1 MKKVAVFCG
10 SSSGNAREYSQSAVE
25 LGTALAKRAIPL
37 VYGGGKVGL
46 MGQIADATLAAGG
59 RAIGVMPEALV
70 KREIAHPGLTE
81 LHVVPDMATRKAKMS
96 ELSDAFIALPGGS
109 GTLEEITEQWTWG
122 QLGIHGKPVAFLN
135 INGFYNHLQAFIAHA
150 TEQWFMKPEY
160 RDMLVFGET
169 AEQILETMGGYR
181 PPEQKWS

>member
-10 SSSGNAREYSQSAVE
+10 SSSGIAPEYAHSAVD
-25 LGTALAKRAIPL
+25 LGTELAKRAITL

-46 MGQIADATLAAGG
+46 MGQIANATLAAGG

-70 KREIAHPGLTE
+70 EREIAHAGLTE

-96 ELSDAFIALPGGS
+96 ELSDGFIALPGGA

-122 QLGIHGKPVAFLN
+122 QLGIHEKPVAFLN
-135 INGFYNHLQAFIAHA
+135 PNGFYNHLRAFIAHV
-150 TEQWFMKPEY
+150 TEQGFMKPEY
-160 RDMLVFGET
+160 HDMLIFGET

-181 PPEQKWS
+181 PPEQKWT